1 MAVDE
6 LKVILELVTNYG
18 ILPVITIILLIIIMT
33 IISKDVKNK
42 KTSNKTLEDLSVMLG
57 NMLFVQQLQHY
68 MIKILLKNKD
78 LYDQVLAQLRQ
89 DAAIQEV
96 NNQKDKSE
104 QTRDFIN
111 KMEQIK
117 SDLNAQNE
125 GVDNDV

>member
-68 MIKILLKNKD
+68 MIKILLKDKD

>member
-125 GVDNDV
+125 EVDS

>member
-125 GVDNDV
+125 EVDNDV